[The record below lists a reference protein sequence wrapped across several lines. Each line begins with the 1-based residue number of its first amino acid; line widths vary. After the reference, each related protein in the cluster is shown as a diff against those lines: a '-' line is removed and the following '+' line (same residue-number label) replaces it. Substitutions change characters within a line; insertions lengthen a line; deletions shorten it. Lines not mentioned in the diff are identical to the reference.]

1 MKRCSQNITK
11 DLEGLDYILNLLTY
25 EDSKSYDEYKSQC
38 DKILLQRQFLDNIKP
53 SQASKEILETAN
65 MIESVV

>member
-1 MKRCSQNITK
+1 M
-11 DLEGLDYILNLLTY
+11 LTY

-65 MIESVV
+65 MIESVM

>member
-1 MKRCSQNITK
+1 LKRCSQNITK
-11 DLEGLDYILNLLTY
+11 DLEGLGYILNMLTY